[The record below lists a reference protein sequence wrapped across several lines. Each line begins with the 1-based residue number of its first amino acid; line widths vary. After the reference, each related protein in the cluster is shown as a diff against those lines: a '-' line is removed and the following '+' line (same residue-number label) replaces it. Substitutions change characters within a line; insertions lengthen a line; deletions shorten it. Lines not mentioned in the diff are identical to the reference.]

1 VLLRHIRRM
10 RRTDLNLTCARRV
23 REFRQRLG
31 LSQDELAHK
40 AGLHR
45 TYIGAIERNE
55 RNITLRTLARL
66 AVALRCCPAE
76 LLEAEE

>member
-1 VLLRHIRRM
+1 M
-10 RRTDLNLTCARRV
+10 RRTNLNITCARRV
-23 REFRQRLG
+23 RELRERLAI
-31 LSQDELAHK
+31 SQDELAHK

-66 AVALRCCPAE
+66 AAALQCRPAE
-76 LLEAEE
+76 LLEDDA

>member
-1 VLLRHIRRM
+1 M
-10 RRTDLNLTCARRV
+10 RRSDLNVICARRV
-23 REFRQRLG
+23 RELREQLG

-66 AVALRCCPAE
+66 AAALQCQPKQ
-76 LLEAEE
+76 LLEADE

>member
-1 VLLRHIRRM
+1 M
-10 RRTDLNLTCARRV
+10 RRSDLNLICARKV
-23 REFRQRLG
+23 RELRQRLG

-66 AVALRCCPAE
+66 AIALQCRPKE
-76 LLEAEE
+76 LLEADE

>member
-1 VLLRHIRRM
+1 M
-10 RRTDLNLTCARRV
+10 RQSDLNLICARRV
-23 REFRQRLG
+23 RELRERLG
-31 LSQDELAHK
+31 LSQDGLAHK

-66 AVALRCCPAE
+66 AAALHCHPAD
-76 LLEAEE
+76 LLEAEK

>member
-1 VLLRHIRRM
+1 M
-10 RRTDLNLTCARRV
+10 RRTDLNLTCAHRV
-23 REFRQRLG
+23 RELRQRLG

-40 AGLHR
+40 ADLHR

-66 AVALRCCPAE
+66 AAALRCRPAD

>member
-1 VLLRHIRRM
+1 M
-10 RRTDLNLTCARRV
+10 RRSDLNLICAHRV
-23 REFRQRLG
+23 WEFRQRLG

-66 AVALRCCPAE
+66 AAALQCQPKE
-76 LLEAEE
+76 LLEANP